1 MILYVANILMILAF
15 SVENNDNSGSVLM
28 AISSVLYFVASFQY
42 ENLKKRIEW
51 LEKKGG
57 GFGA

>member
-1 MILYVANILMILAF
+1 MMILCVANILMILAF

-57 GFGA
+57 AE